1 LLLIDNKTYHYA
13 LDEELQSS
21 LFWACHGGNVAIVN
35 FLISKGCD
43 IHMADKEGRTPLM
56 EACSYGYLSIAEV
69 LIDKGARI
77 NQVNNTGKAILPCV
91 YWK

>member
-1 LLLIDNKTYHYA
+1 
-13 LDEELQSS
+13 
-21 LFWACHGGNVAIVN
+21 
-35 FLISKGCD
+35 
-43 IHMADKEGRTPLM
+43 MADKEGRTPLM